1 MRIYREHGRYRRA
14 AGLLII
20 LAAAAAFS
28 GCGKVTQ
35 GYTVEGESGE
45 RSLVSDESFAAMYAT
60 MAYARDEDVD
70 GSWTEYEGSSYA
82 ANGSAEIASEEEEGR
97 KWRTILE
104 DVSLFSS
111 PENGRVMMV
120 VPKGS
125 KVDVL
130 TKKKDGW
137 YQIRY
142 RGTTGYV
149 KSGYFVEDWE
159 AERAERI
166 AREEPGRRPKR
177 KLRRRLKKKPRRRR
191 KRRPERRPK
200 RKPRRRQR
208 KKPQGKPKK
217 RLRRLKKPERR
228 LRKRRRE
235 KPKKKPREKRKKR
248 REQLREPERWLPER

>member
-137 YQIRY
+137 YQIRPV
-142 RGTTGYV
+142 T
-149 KSGYFVEDWE
+149 
-159 AERAERI
+159 
-166 AREEPGRRPKR
+166 
-177 KLRRRLKKKPRRRR
+177 
-191 KRRPERRPK
+191 
-200 RKPRRRQR
+200 
-208 KKPQGKPKK
+208 
-217 RLRRLKKPERR
+217 
-228 LRKRRRE
+228 
-235 KPKKKPREKRKKR
+235 
-248 REQLREPERWLPER
+248 